1 MAVNVQREGDL
12 RVAIIGPG
20 TIGASL
26 ALVCSLYGHAT
37 KLYGRKG
44 CSFDRA
50 RALIASG
57 FEELLGA
64 GLLPEGHKDW
74 RQHLIVSDDD
84 VEPETDL
91 VIETVNEDLA
101 LKQMVFAQL
110 EPRLQQGA
118 ILASSTSALPV
129 DAIAV
134 SCVNRTRIAVAHFA
148 NPPHL
153 MPTVEL
159 VPGTVTSKDTMQ
171 VLNDFIESLG
181 KTPVRLERDLPGHL
195 FNRIQFAMLREAVSL
210 VAMGVATPEQVDS
223 VVKNGIALRLAEE
236 GPLEKIDLAGVEL
249 VHSVASFLYPHLDH
263 STTPDFLEHLLRT
276 GRSGAASG
284 EGFYHWTPNRVRGAL
299 NRRNSEIIRHLK
311 RRRGP

>member
-1 MAVNVQREGDL
+1 L
-12 RVAIIGPG
+12 
-20 TIGASL
+20 
-26 ALVCSLYGHAT
+26 H
-37 KLYGRKG
+37 GRKG

-50 RALIASG
+50 HALITSG
-57 FEELLGA
+57 FEELSGA
-64 GLLPEGHKDW
+64 GLLPEEHKDW
-74 RQHLIVSDDD
+74 RQPLILSDDE

-91 VIETVNEDLA
+91 VIEAVKEDLA
-101 LKQMVFAQL
+101 LKQMIFAQL
-110 EPRLQQGA
+110 DRRLPQGTV
-118 ILASSTSALPV
+118 LASSTSALPV
-129 DAIAV
+129 DAIAER
-134 SCVNRTRIAVAHFA
+134 CINRNRIAVAHFA

-171 VLNDFIESLG
+171 ILSDFIESLG

-249 VHSVASFLYPHLDH
+249 VHSVASFLYPHLDG
-263 STTPDFLEHLLRT
+263 STTPDFLQHLLRT

-284 EGFYHWTPNRVRGAL
+284 EGFYQWTPNRIRDAL
-299 NRRNSEIIRHLK
+299 DRRNSEIIRHLK
-311 RRRGP
+311 RRRG